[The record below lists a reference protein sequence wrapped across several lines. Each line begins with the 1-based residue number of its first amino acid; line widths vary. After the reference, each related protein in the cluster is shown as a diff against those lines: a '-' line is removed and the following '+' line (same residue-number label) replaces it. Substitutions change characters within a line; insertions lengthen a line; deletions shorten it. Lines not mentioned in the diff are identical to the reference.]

1 MRVIRASECREMP
14 WKNGG
19 GSTVE
24 IAAEP
29 AGATLDAF
37 DWRISMARVAS
48 DGPFSH
54 FPGIDRTLAIVE
66 GNGLVLTIGDHP
78 PMTLERRSPP
88 ISFPGDAPTSARLV
102 AGAITDLNVMTRRG
116 RYRHKIEHMTGAS
129 LLDVTARDV
138 AVVIS
143 SSERTTITTD
153 ATTEILGMKDAAI
166 LTRADSPAFRVVPND
181 NGGCFLVWL
190 REVQ

>member
-24 IAAEP
+24 IVAEP
-29 AGATLDAF
+29 EDATLDAF

-54 FPGIDRTLAIVE
+54 FPDIDRTLVVLE
-66 GNGLVLTIGDHP
+66 GNGLVLTIDDNP
-78 PMTLERRSPP
+78 PVTLDRHSAP
-88 ISFPGDAPTSARLV
+88 ISFAGDIPTSARLV

-116 RYRHKIEHMTGAS
+116 RYRHKVEHI
-129 LLDVTARDV
+129 ARESSRDLAESDI
-138 AVVIS
+138 AVVVS
-143 SSERTTITTD
+143 LGERT
-153 ATTEILGMKDAAI
+153 AVASRARTEMLGMKDAAV
-166 LTRADSPAFRVVPND
+166 LALADSPAFRVVPHD
-181 NGGCFLVWL
+181 DGGCYLVWL
-190 REVQ
+190 RKEQ